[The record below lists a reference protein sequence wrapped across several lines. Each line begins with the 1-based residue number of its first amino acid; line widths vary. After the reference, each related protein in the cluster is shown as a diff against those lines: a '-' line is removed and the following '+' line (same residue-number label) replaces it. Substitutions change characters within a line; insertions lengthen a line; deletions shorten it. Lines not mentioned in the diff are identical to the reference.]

1 MKLQLNIVMILNVR
15 FGEKTALESGIL
27 SIHKA
32 ELQAW
37 LLEDR
42 RLGHIDIELAH
53 PGERCRILKVLDVI
67 EPRAKVSEGDADF
80 PGAVG
85 PCKTVGQGATCVL
98 RGAAVLLSDFREVR
112 EISTSSDPDGEII
125 DMVGP
130 GAEIGAFGKTHNVV
144 LLATAGK
151 GVSPREYM
159 AALKVAGLKTAAY
172 LARAGKGVPPDE
184 TEVFELP
191 QWTERDHGLAPLPKV
206 VYIFQVQTLQ
216 FEPIQG
222 EPVLYGQNVHGM
234 VPTLI
239 HPNEVL
245 DGALTAA
252 LPALNVQTYYVQNHP
267 VILEMY
273 KRHGKEIRFGGV
285 IINLAPSN
293 LADMDREAHMAAS
306 LAKHIVGA
314 DAAVLTKTGGGAP
327 ELALAKTAQCCEQLG
342 IKTAIAMLHMGAD
355 IKDVKY
361 GALTIFNMPEVDA
374 IVSMGFPFMELK
386 LPAVDRVIGRPGSS
400 PEGSING
407 EIMRAI
413 RWIKGSQCQL
423 GSSSL
428 RAVRH

>member
-1 MKLQLNIVMILNVR
+1 ML
-15 FGEKTALESGIL
+15 T
-27 SIHKA
+27 IHRA
-32 ELQAW
+32 ELREW
-37 LLEDR
+37 LEEDQ
-42 RLGHIDIELAH
+42 RLGDCEIELAR

-67 EPRAKVSEGDADF
+67 EPRAKGGEKDVDF

-85 PCKTVGQGATCVL
+85 PCRTVGDGTTCVL
-98 RGAAVLLSDFREVR
+98 RGAAVVLSDFRENR
-112 EISTSSDPDGEII
+112 EISTSSDPNGEII
-125 DMVGP
+125 DMAGP
-130 GAEIGAFGKTHNVV
+130 GAEIGAFGKTCNVV
-144 LLATAGK
+144 LLAKAGK
-151 GVSPREYM
+151 GVSPRDYM
-159 AALKVAGLKTAAY
+159 AALKVAGLKAAAY
-172 LARAGKGVPPDE
+172 LARAGLSEPPDE
-184 TEVFELP
+184 TEIYELP
-191 QWTERDHGLAPLPKV
+191 PCTEMDQRLSHLPKV

-267 VILEMY
+267 IIREMY
-273 KRHGKEIRFGGV
+273 KRHGKEIRFCGV

-306 LAKHIVGA
+306 LARHILGA
-314 DAAVLTKTGGGAP
+314 DGAVLTKNGGGAP
-327 ELALAKTAQCCEQLG
+327 ELALAKTAQCCERLG

-361 GALTIFNMPEVDA
+361 GAVTIFNMPEVDA

-386 LPAVDRVIGRPGSS
+386 LPAVERVIGRPGDS
-400 PEGSING
+400 PEGPIEG
-407 EIMRAI
+407 EIVRAI

-423 GSSSL
+423 GSSRL